1 MPSAGAL
8 VRLVS
13 FTRSWIFINVK
24 EFIPTSS
31 FVLSLLTS
39 LALLKF
45 AVNCWTRSRRNRKE
59 VGGGKAYQD
68 LFKLVTPASFCS
80 LRVASHC
87 LQDLLLGYVIQLVC
101 TPNEEHRVTRAEGG
115 TPKCPSCSQCHPRAT
130 HQPVKGPQHNPPEPR
145 GRLAGRNSN
154 QRLLSTDPPHCGP
167 ARTVPGQL
175 QPSMKPTTP
184 PAAKGGDGLG
194 RNRSGKRKG
203 KGAKRAG
210 SSWLVGTLVSHAS
223 HPAES
228 CSPESFLGHRQLC
241 ACPHLRGLTA
251 AGLEVQP

>member
-1 MPSAGAL
+1 MQPKGGLPLSARSAVGLCDTAHLHTQRGAQ
-8 VRLVS
+8 S
-13 FTRSWIFINVK
+13 QK
-24 EFIPTSS
+24 G
-31 FVLSLLTS
+31 
-39 LALLKF
+39 
-45 AVNCWTRSRRNRKE
+45 RR
-59 VGGGKAYQD
+59 GDPQM
-68 LFKLVTPASFCS
+68 
-80 LRVASHC
+80 
-87 LQDLLLGYVIQLVC
+87 
-101 TPNEEHRVTRAEGG
+101 
-115 TPKCPSCSQCHPRAT
+115 SQCHPRAT

-210 SSWLVGTLVSHAS
+210 SSWLVGTLVSHAP

>member
-59 VGGGKAYQD
+59 VGGGKACQD
-68 LFKLVTPASFCS
+68 LFELVTPASFCS

-115 TPKCPSCSQCHPRAT
+115 TPKCPSVIPGPPTSQSKAHST
-130 HQPVKGPQHNPPEPR
+130 IPQSPGAGWQAGTQTR
-145 GRLAGRNSN
+145 GS
-154 QRLLSTDPPHCGP
+154 
-167 ARTVPGQL
+167 
-175 QPSMKPTTP
+175 
-184 PAAKGGDGLG
+184 
-194 RNRSGKRKG
+194 
-203 KGAKRAG
+203 
-210 SSWLVGTLVSHAS
+210 
-223 HPAES
+223 
-228 CSPESFLGHRQLC
+228 
-241 ACPHLRGLTA
+241 
-251 AGLEVQP
+251 